1 MEGAR
6 SEKGV
11 AKDWKLKQRKP
22 VRQKKIRG
30 LLERLC
36 EPIALEFDL
45 TGAFLEQPGT
55 SPQIEAPSIN
65 DGMSGAGTRPGSSPA
80 TSHHLASSGSG
91 AISQAPSA

>member
-30 LLERLC
+30 LLEQLC
-36 EPIALEFDL
+36 EPIAL
-45 TGAFLEQPGT
+45 
-55 SPQIEAPSIN
+55 
-65 DGMSGAGTRPGSSPA
+65 
-80 TSHHLASSGSG
+80 
-91 AISQAPSA
+91 